1 MSAEWERLLD
11 AFAAAAEADEP
22 APAWAEPADPL
33 PPELEARARE
43 VLAKTRA
50 RIVRGRAELDAI
62 AERMAELENRQ
73 RPASA
78 PVYLDV
84 TG

>member
-50 RIVRGRAELDAI
+50 RIVRGRRNSTRSPNAWPSSRTD
-62 AERMAELENRQ
+62 
-73 RPASA
+73 SA
-78 PVYLDV
+78 RRRRRS
-84 TG
+84 TSM